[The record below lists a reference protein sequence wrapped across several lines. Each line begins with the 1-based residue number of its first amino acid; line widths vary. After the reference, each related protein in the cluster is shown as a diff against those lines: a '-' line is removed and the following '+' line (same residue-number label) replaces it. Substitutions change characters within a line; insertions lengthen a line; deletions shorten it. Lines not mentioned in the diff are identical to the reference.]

1 MLESEEKY
9 GAWYKVA
16 VAADVY
22 GFVHQDQLEPL
33 AQPKLQELPREQV
46 QGKREQPQK
55 TSPVPGADAAKTRR
69 FSLRLTIGVGLGF
82 ESIETGAYKII
93 NDQSEPIA
101 LHPGGGGNL
110 GVDFGYLI
118 TQNLKLELGLGY
130 QNSGVIAGGEQ
141 VTFGRVPLTLTLS
154 YELPSQRSY
163 NICIGGG
170 AGLYSAPEVKYDVD
184 NEKSNIT
191 YDSSFGIHGLVGFIK
206 KSKNGKMF
214 YFGEIRYVT
223 VFNYKW
229 KKATYNGFSAI
240 PSSSFAKFGAN
251 GIFLNF
257 GLGFYF

>member
-1 MLESEEKY
+1 
-9 GAWYKVA
+9 VA

-141 VTFGRVPLTLTLS
+141 VTFGRVPL
-154 YELPSQRSY
+154 P
-163 NICIGGG
+163 
-170 AGLYSAPEVKYDVD
+170 
-184 NEKSNIT
+184 
-191 YDSSFGIHGLVGFIK
+191 
-206 KSKNGKMF
+206 
-214 YFGEIRYVT
+214 T
-223 VFNYKW
+223 V
-229 KKATYNGFSAI
+229 
-240 PSSSFAKFGAN
+240 
-251 GIFLNF
+251 L
-257 GLGFYF
+257 